1 MLMVRE
7 VMHCKP
13 GKVNELVGKFQALG
27 GVMEEMGLSPFR
39 LYTDLAAEQFWTM
52 VAERDYESVDE
63 MVSIEARVM
72 GDQRA
77 QAAMQGYHELVIEGR
92 REIYRT
98 VE

>member
-1 MLMVRE
+1 MVMVRE

-13 GKVNELVGKFQALG
+13 GKVNDLVAKFQALG
-27 GVMEEMGLSPFR
+27 GVMEEMGLAPFR

-63 MVSIEARVM
+63 MVSIEARVL
-72 GDQRA
+72 GDQRG

-92 REIYRT
+92 REIYRV